1 MTGKHSMKKIVR
13 NAILFVMVMAFAVS
27 GTACRQKVTEDTPVR
42 ISIDPVD
49 GVFNPFFSTSGPDST
64 VIGQTQLGMITTDKD
79 GNLAWGED
87 EACVVYDYSSFT
99 TGSKETQA
107 NPDDYSDFYTDYYFA
122 IKDDI
127 VFSDGTPLTIRDVL
141 FNLYMYLD
149 PVFSGSATLYSVNIK
164 GLEEYRTQSGNA
176 ADQEGLEDTIRVRAE
191 QAISDI
197 IAWCDDSAA
206 PLSALTETQQGYIDR
221 AKEYFQEEM
230 NSDWTA
236 AETYAGEKN
245 NDYKD
250 RYGLHEAWE
259 IFLYMYSPL
268 GGITVTA
275 KPNPGGNTT
284 YEVQYNGW
292 DKKSDSEKTKDAILT
307 SLFEGYLGDS
317 VRLPLLKKNIK
328 DIFAGAWVTT
338 SNIEDYI
345 RAAERGKYF
354 EEMVEEKGELPFK
367 NIEGIRVEQ
376 RTDLPTSASGST
388 RKLDKSRDVLHIRI
402 DGVDPKAI
410 YNFSFSVSPMHYYSD
425 SELIAAAKADQGI
438 YTEDGGSNFGVEY
451 SSVEFMDRV
460 RAKRVPMGAGPYKA
474 SSSNY
479 NDFYNNNFVGYE
491 RNDLFLLGA
500 PKIKYIQYKVVSAQ
514 QKVGV
519 VIGNTKE
526 VEFSDTSATA
536 DVNKQIT
543 EAQASDKSIG
553 ADDAWTNGYGY
564 IGINAKYVK
573 DIDVRRAIMISFDS
587 SQIQT
592 YFGDMSLAS
601 PIYRPMSKE
610 SWAYPDD
617 ATDYFWND
625 NVADELGGG
634 SYPTFNEE
642 QAIERITNLVVQA
655 GYTNVTSDGIRY
667 RTSDDILKF
676 TFTIAGS
683 EEQHPA
689 RGTFERAEEILEEC
703 GFDITI
709 QNDSNALRKLA
720 SGSLAVWAAAWSS
733 TIDPDMYQVYHM
745 DSQATSVDNW
755 GYDVILDGG
764 ASGDYYREYDL
775 ILELSD
781 LIDEAREYTE
791 REDRIPLYHQALDLV
806 MELAVEYPLYQ
817 RKDVFVWNGNVI
829 DSETLFKD
837 VTSYA
842 SPLAYIWNVNL
853 NY

>member
-1 MTGKHSMKKIVR
+1 
-13 NAILFVMVMAFAVS
+13 
-27 GTACRQKVTEDTPVR
+27 
-42 ISIDPVD
+42 
-49 GVFNPFFSTSGPDST
+49 
-64 VIGQTQLGMITTDKD
+64 
-79 GNLAWGED
+79 
-87 EACVVYDYSSFT
+87 
-99 TGSKETQA
+99 
-107 NPDDYSDFYTDYYFA
+107 
-122 IKDDI
+122 
-127 VFSDGTPLTIRDVL
+127 
-141 FNLYMYLD
+141 
-149 PVFSGSATLYSVNIK
+149 
-164 GLEEYRTQSGNA
+164 
-176 ADQEGLEDTIRVRAE
+176 
-191 QAISDI
+191 
-197 IAWCDDSAA
+197 
-206 PLSALTETQQGYIDR
+206 
-221 AKEYFQEEM
+221 
-230 NSDWTA
+230 
-236 AETYAGEKN
+236 
-245 NDYKD
+245 
-250 RYGLHEAWE
+250 
-259 IFLYMYSPL
+259 
-268 GGITVTA
+268 
-275 KPNPGGNTT
+275 
-284 YEVQYNGW
+284 
-292 DKKSDSEKTKDAILT
+292 
-307 SLFEGYLGDS
+307 
-317 VRLPLLKKNIK
+317 
-328 DIFAGAWVTT
+328 
-338 SNIEDYI
+338 
-345 RAAERGKYF
+345 
-354 EEMVEEKGELPFK
+354 
-367 NIEGIRVEQ
+367 
-376 RTDLPTSASGST
+376 
-388 RKLDKSRDVLHIRI
+388 
-402 DGVDPKAI
+402 
-410 YNFSFSVSPMHYYSD
+410 
-425 SELIAAAKADQGI
+425 
-438 YTEDGGSNFGVEY
+438 
-451 SSVEFMDRV
+451 
-460 RAKRVPMGAGPYKA
+460 
-474 SSSNY
+474 
-479 NDFYNNNFVGYE
+479 
-491 RNDLFLLGA
+491 
-500 PKIKYIQYKVVSAQ
+500 
-514 QKVGV
+514 
-519 VIGNTKE
+519 
-526 VEFSDTSATA
+526 
-536 DVNKQIT
+536 
-543 EAQASDKSIG
+543 
-553 ADDAWTNGYGY
+553 
-564 IGINAKYVK
+564 
-573 DIDVRRAIMISFDS
+573 
-587 SQIQT
+587 
-592 YFGDMSLAS
+592 MSLAS

-625 NVADELGGG
+625 SVADELGGG